1 MKTLPT
7 PLALV
12 LLLGLG
18 FTAGCATPR
27 PPGDADCRAALDAA
41 EADYNRAHTRLGDIV
56 DVATASGLI
65 ISANA
70 QYAARKY
77 QGCVDHANR
86 AREILKPLL

>member
-1 MKTLPT
+1 MNKAPT
-7 PLALV
+7 PLFLV
-12 LLLGLG
+12 LLLSLGLA
-18 FTAGCATPR
+18 AGCATPR
-27 PPGDADCRAALDAA
+27 PPGAGDCRAALDAA

>member
-1 MKTLPT
+1 MKTLPAVFG
-7 PLALV
+7 LSVMLI
-12 LLLGLG
+12 LG
-18 FTAGCATPR
+18 TGCVTPR
-27 PPGDADCRAALDAA
+27 PPGDAECRAALDAA
-41 EADYNRAHTRLGDIV
+41 EADFQKARTRLGDIV

-65 ISANA
+65 VSANA